1 MRFGDSRVERIS
13 HAGACVCPHT
23 GEAMEQGLRD
33 CCRSIRIGK
42 ILIQS
47 DEETQKAKV
56 YYAKFPP
63 DVYRRKV
70 LLMYPILSK

>member
-1 MRFGDSRVERIS
+1 MS
-13 HAGACVCPHT
+13 A

-47 DEETQKAKV
+47 DEDTQKAKV
-56 YYAKFPP
+56 FYAKFPP
-63 DVYRRKV
+63 DINRRKV
-70 LLMYPILSK
+70 LLMYPILSEYVLKSTPQNRKIIARS

>member
-1 MRFGDSRVERIS
+1 MINGCF
-13 HAGACVCPHT
+13 T

-47 DEETQKAKV
+47 DEDTHEAKIV
-56 YYAKFPP
+56 YAKLPP
-63 DVYRRKV
+63 DIADRKV
-70 LLMYPILSK
+70 LLMYPIMSKWCQGAPIYPSMSK